1 MRAPNACI
9 GIAAAGRVYAT
20 QLRITYAANEI
31 EPLKQGRV
39 HLRCDARDWSTD
51 LFIID
56 YTAVPLLHRKS
67 DE

>member
-1 MRAPNACI
+1 MKSNLSSRGAFI
-9 GIAAAGRVYAT
+9 IDD
-20 QLRITYAANEI
+20 
-31 EPLKQGRV
+31 
-39 HLRCDARDWSTD
+39 DARDWSTD